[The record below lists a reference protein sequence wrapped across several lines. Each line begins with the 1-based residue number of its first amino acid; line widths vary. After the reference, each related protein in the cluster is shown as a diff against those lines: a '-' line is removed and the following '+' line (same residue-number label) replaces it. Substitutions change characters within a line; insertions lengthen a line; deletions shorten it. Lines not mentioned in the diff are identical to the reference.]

1 MTLAS
6 LAGNRYEAPFRDT
19 VTAWAGRLSAVAETM
34 ERWLAVQAMWTAM
47 EAVFA
52 GGDIV
57 KQLPAEASRFAG
69 IDRSFSKAVAHA
81 RDARSVLAACVGSDL
96 LAGALPALADQ
107 LELCQKSLAA
117 YLDRKRAA
125 FPRLYFVSDPTL
137 LEILSLGSDPA
148 AVVPHLQAGLFDSLA
163 GVAFDKGCATRIT
176 DMVSAQGE
184 RVKLDKPVD
193 ATGE

>member
-1 MTLAS
+1 MREATSSSNSPRKRRGLRAS
-6 LAGNRYEAPFRDT
+6 TGPSPKPSPTRATR
-19 VTAWAGRLSAVAETM
+19 
-34 ERWLAVQAMWTAM
+34 
-47 EAVFA
+47 
-52 GGDIV
+52 
-57 KQLPAEASRFAG
+57 
-69 IDRSFSKAVAHA
+69 
-81 RDARSVLAACVGSDL
+81 AACSRSDL

-148 AVVPHLQAGLFDSLA
+148 AVVPHFQAGLFDSLA